1 MYNALIV
8 SGFLIVLALM
18 LVHWQ
23 PKMLPGIEQFADTAM
38 STSGKKDDTKEGFA
52 AIAVDPARM
61 PACTERSAAAQSLL
75 ARFASVP
82 ESDEA
87 ASELRLLL
95 NKLCCIEADIK
106 TPAAG
111 KYRTAPLQFR
121 TSHDM
126 EPASTLVGRCLAG
139 AVQKR
144 DVELIM
150 EKFEKRGAELIV
162 RILGSNCGDA
172 QTEFMAVANLTRA
185 ALASCCRPAPTMDH
199 PLGARDLGF
208 WEPERVADLSQY
220 QGISASPK

>member
-1 MYNALIV
+1 MYNALIIG
-8 SGFLIVLALM
+8 GFLIVLALM
-18 LVHWQ
+18 LVHW
-23 PKMLPGIEQFADTAM
+23 KDAGLPGIEQFADAV
-38 STSGKKDDTKEGFA
+38 KKEEQEGFA
-52 AIAVDPARM
+52 SVAVDPARV
-61 PACTERSAAAQSLL
+61 PACTERSVPAQALL
-75 ARFASVP
+75 ARFATVP
-82 ESDEA
+82 VGDEA

-95 NKLCCIEADIK
+95 SKLCCIEADIK

-150 EKFEKRGAELIV
+150 EKFEKRGAELV
-162 RILGSNCGDA
+162 KRVLGGDCGDA
-172 QTEFMAVANLTRA
+172 QAEFMAVANLTRA

-208 WEPERVADLSQY
+208 WEPERVANLSQY
-220 QGISASPK
+220 QGISSAPK

>member
-1 MYNALIV
+1 MYNALIIG
-8 SGFLIVLALM
+8 GFLIVLALM
-18 LVHWQ
+18 LVHW
-23 PKMLPGIEQFADTAM
+23 KGDGLPGIEQFSDAA
-38 STSGKKDDTKEGFA
+38 KKEEHIEGFA
-52 AIAVDPARM
+52 AIAVDRARM
-61 PACTERSAAAQSLL
+61 PACTERAAAAQSLL
-75 ARFASVP
+75 ARFADVP
-82 ESDEA
+82 VGDEA

-95 NKLCCIEADIK
+95 SKLCCIEADIK

-111 KYRTAPLQFR
+111 VYRTAPLQFR

-150 EKFEKRGAELIV
+150 EKFEKRGTELIM

-220 QGISASPK
+220 KGISASK